1 MKLIDKDALVVEIER
16 RFKEH
21 DSKKRD
27 YASTDHFWRAIEDKD
42 ILSFINT
49 IELKEVNLEKEL
61 NIYLEKVKETDEDIV
76 FKDFAKHFFELG
88 MQVSNKQIEEKRY
101 IKTGIELIAEERQR
115 QIDVEGYSKEH
126 DLQHDEGE
134 FLDAAAAYMT
144 PNIKRPCI
152 DVTYEL
158 NNQPSYAV
166 TYDLPSS
173 DGTIHKMRVLPP
185 RTWPFGEQ
193 YWKPTPLD
201 RVRELVKAGALI
213 AAAID
218 RLRAQKG
225 K

>member
-1 MKLIDKDALVVEIER
+1 MKSA
-16 RFKEH
+16 
-21 DSKKRD
+21 
-27 YASTDHFWRAIEDKD
+27 
-42 ILSFINT
+42 
-49 IELKEVNLEKEL
+49 
-61 NIYLEKVKETDEDIV
+61 
-76 FKDFAKHFFELG
+76 
-88 MQVSNKQIEEKRY
+88 
-101 IKTGIELIAEERQR
+101 IELIAEERQR

-134 FLDAAAAYMT
+134 FLDAAASYMI

-185 RTWPFGEQ
+185 HIWPWGEQ
-193 YWKPTPLD
+193 SWKPTPLD
-201 RVRELVKAGALI
+201 RVKELTKAGALI

-218 RLRAQKG
+218 RLQAQKG
-225 K
+225 EEVC